1 MQIRLSYDKIKK
13 NNMLEEYMEGID
25 LLQTLPSGVEGM
37 IMAGGILMLSFFIVM
52 FIVVKKDGKAKS
64 FHSFSDF

>member
-1 MQIRLSYDKIKK
+1 
-13 NNMLEEYMEGID
+13 MEGID

-37 IMAGGILMLSFFIVM
+37 IMAGEFSCCHFLIVM

-64 FHSFSDF
+64 FHSFSDFYVM